1 MKNNITYAVGPSG
14 RWYAYRNRNHAE
26 AVLLPEN
33 REAIIEK
40 PEDIVLYPHLKVSWS
55 WLESNASRI
64 LVDGKYGD
72 RVGVD
77 RRRAIV
83 GTAYIFTKY
92 ADDQAIK
99 AVGLPKQ
106 CRVML
111 AEVNGQV
118 LTEIQLE
125 AAVRNCG
132 LKTKQDPMRIFRYY
146 KKLLVQKGCLKLT
159 AAE

>member
-1 MKNNITYAVGPSG
+1 MKHSATYAVGPSG

-26 AVLLPEN
+26 AVLMKEN

-40 PEDIVLYPHLKVSWS
+40 PEDLVLYPGLNVTWE
-55 WLESNASRI
+55 WLEQNASRI
-64 LVDGKYGD
+64 LLDGKYGT
-72 RVGVD
+72 RSGVE

-83 GTAYIFTKY
+83 GTAYVFTKY

-111 AEVNGQV
+111 AECSGKV

-146 KKLLVQKGCLKLT
+146 KKLLVQKGCLRLT

>member
-1 MKNNITYAVGPSG
+1 MKNNPTYAVGPSG

-26 AVLLPEN
+26 AVLMKEN

-40 PEDIVLYPHLKVSWS
+40 PEDLLNCPDLGVTWE
-55 WLESNASRI
+55 WLENNASRI
-64 LVDGKYGD
+64 LLEGKYGS
-72 RVGVD
+72 RSGEE

-83 GTAYIFTKY
+83 GTAYVFTKY
-92 ADDQAIK
+92 ADDPAIK

-106 CRVML
+106 CRVIL
-111 AEVNGQV
+111 AEVNGG
-118 LTEIQLE
+118 TFSEIALE

-146 KKLLVQKGCLKLT
+146 KKLLVQKGCLRLA